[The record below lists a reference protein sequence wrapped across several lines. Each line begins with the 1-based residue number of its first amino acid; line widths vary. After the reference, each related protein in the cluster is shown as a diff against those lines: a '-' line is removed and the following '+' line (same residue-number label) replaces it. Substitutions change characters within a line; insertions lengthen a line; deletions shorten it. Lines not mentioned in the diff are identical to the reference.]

1 MSLFCALLA
10 TLGLRRTGSELQQQ
24 RAELSAQRGLRITQ
38 RSPGQAHCGAHC
50 PRLTFSGGP
59 KYGWNGD
66 SYRLLVKALSLD
78 PPQLTFRYASL
89 NDRVIDMCIGDP
101 PSGSSITNAC
111 AQSAKIVNDAAADKI
126 VEWDETSDVFD
137 IRDPYFLF
145 YLRWS
150 DITDS

>member
-1 MSLFCALLA
+1 MPLSSKGSIVEKMKEGPKTRGSA
-10 TLGLRRTGSELQQQ
+10 RT
-24 RAELSAQRGLRITQ
+24 IHMT
-38 RSPGQAHCGAHC
+38 
-50 PRLTFSGGP
+50 

-89 NDRVIDMCIGDP
+89 NDRVIDMCIGNP
-101 PSGSSITNAC
+101 PSGSSIANAC
-111 AQSAKIVNDAAADKI
+111 SQSAKIVNDAAADKV